1 MTKSRSN
8 ERQAIVDMAAAL
20 RGVFK
25 DYMRD
30 TRRRA
35 WKKLTTG
42 QGKKD
47 IEKLLNQPSIPLS
60 RFRKLV
66 FAEWLALEEKHSS
79 I

>member
-1 MTKSRSN
+1 MARSRSN

-20 RGVFK
+20 RSVFK
-25 DYMRD
+25 DYIRD

-35 WKKLTTG
+35 WRKLTTG

-47 IEKLLNQPSIPLS
+47 VEKLLNQPSIPLS

-66 FAEWLALEEKHSS
+66 FADWLTLQEKNRV
-79 I
+79 